1 MIKFTAFKSYRMSK
15 AYLTKLLEEIGFGID
30 GRLESDN
37 RLQIAPVLY
46 KKSEI

>member
-1 MIKFTAFKSYRMSK
+1 MSK
-15 AYLTKLLEEIGFGID
+15 AYLTNLLEESWFGID

-46 KKSEI
+46 KKSKI